1 MTPSVRK
8 RTDGFGFEAGP
19 DTLSYRYGVSLP
31 NRYDVSFDH
40 IISGDEQAYGCLE
53 FTFDDGTFR
62 SYRIGR
68 AGKFYEM
75 AFGKPG
81 DPIPTV
87 EAADI
92 ECP

>member
-1 MTPSVRK
+1 MTPTVRK
-8 RTDGFGFEAGP
+8 RTDGLGFEAGP
-19 DTLSYRYGVSLP
+19 DSLSYRYGVSFP
-31 NRYDVSFDH
+31 AMDSD
-40 IISGDEQAYGCLE
+40 DEQSYICRE
-53 FTFDDGTFR
+53 FIFDDGKFR
-62 SYRIGR
+62 IYRIGR

-87 EAADI
+87 EVTDI